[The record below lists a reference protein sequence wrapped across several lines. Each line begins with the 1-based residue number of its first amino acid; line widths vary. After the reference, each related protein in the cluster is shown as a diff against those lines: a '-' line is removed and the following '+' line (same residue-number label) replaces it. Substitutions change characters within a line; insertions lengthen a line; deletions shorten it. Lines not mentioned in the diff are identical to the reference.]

1 MGFFVSVWASISDP
15 GAYPELIRKTTGKC
29 MLYLILLVLL
39 FGTPVLLKMSYS
51 YNQGIDSLIVAA
63 EKEVPD
69 FQFANGE
76 LEVFAD
82 MPIIIDGGA
91 EQVIIIDTTGNTAAT
106 ILQEYESG
114 FFVGRH
120 EVVSK
125 ENAYKTETLN
135 YDQLKE
141 FSFDKEEVMQ
151 WIPWL
156 KGFWIVLLFGGL
168 ITMILSKLLATVI
181 LGLLGL
187 LLGSMQRYN
196 LTYEQALRLSAHALT
211 TPIIF
216 QACKSLVYP
225 GMPFSGLIY
234 YGTFII
240 YMWLAIK
247 ALKIEEPIE

>member
-1 MGFFVSVWASISDP
+1 VGFFVSVWASISDP
-15 GAYPELIRKTTGKC
+15 GAYPELIQKTTGKC

-51 YNQGIDSLIVAA
+51 YNQGIDSLVVAA

-76 LEVFAD
+76 LEVYAD
-82 MPIIIDGGA
+82 MPIIIDGEA
-91 EQVIIIDTTGNTAAT
+91 EQVIIIDTTGKTDAT

-114 FFVGRH
+114 IFIGRH

-125 ENAYKTETLN
+125 ENPYKTETLN

-141 FSFDKEEVMQ
+141 FRFDKKDVMQ

-156 KGFWIVLLFGGL
+156 KAFWIVLLIGGL
-168 ITMILSKLLATVI
+168 ITMILSKLLAVVV

-187 LLGSMQRYN
+187 LLGSMQRYS

-211 TPIIF
+211 APIIF

-225 GMPFSGLIY
+225 DMPFSGLIY
-234 YGTFII
+234 YGAYII

-247 ALKIEEPIE
+247 ALKIVELTE